1 MTLHVG
7 DGVLRSATTRSVTS
21 CSSGRRLVQRWY
33 SLFHIFFS
41 YESMNNEAL
50 VVGDKVN
57 VVGGTYVGRV
67 GVIIKVTKHMY
78 KIHLT
83 REKGLTNDGDE
94 VRVMKWNVEK
104 IMSVDC
110 QQSSSLLVELEA
122 MKRQLDLLLAQFME
136 LQVKSHG

>member
-1 MTLHVG
+1 VTLHVG
-7 DGVLRSATTRSVTS
+7 NGVLRSATTRSVTS

-33 SLFHIFFS
+33 SLFHNFFY

-50 VVGDKVN
+50 

-83 REKGLTNDGDE
+83 REKGLTNDGNE

-104 IMSVDC
+104 ILSVDC

-122 MKRQLDLLLAQFME
+122 MKRQLDFLLAQFME